1 MNEYYITSIDQ
12 EEATP
17 FVLQHMSETG
27 ALYDEEWAQDS
38 ANYVKWYGAHYRSET
53 KGVMGLMMCSSMP
66 DDLIIVG
73 LYGTPH
79 AIKILGDYALR
90 YPQKN
95 KFGYVDINNQSWM
108 LALMKRGFEVSPIV
122 EHDAVGNK
130 VRLVQLTGG
139 QHAR

>member
-1 MNEYYITSIDQ
+1 MKDYYIKSIVQ
-12 EEATP
+12 EDATP
-17 FVLQHMSETG
+17 LVLAHMTETG
-27 ALYDEEWAQDS
+27 TIYDEAWSQDS
-38 ANYVKWYGAHYRSET
+38 ANFVQWFGAFYMG
-53 KGVMGLMMCSSMP
+53 GVEGVIGLMMCSSMP